1 MSGSTSCRKRSST
14 ASAERFTVGDMV
26 VCPSCGQE
34 NPEGFRLCGMCGA
47 ALAPAAESAREE
59 RKVVTIL
66 FTDLVGSTARA
77 EGLDPEDVRATLSAY
92 YAQLRAELERHGG
105 TVEKFIGDAVMAIF
119 GAPVAHEDDPER
131 AVRAALAIR
140 DSVGEELEIRTAV
153 HTGVAL
159 VALGARAVEGEG
171 MVSGDVVNTAARL
184 QSAAPVNGILVGEA
198 TYRATRHAIDYR
210 DAPPVEAKG
219 KSEPVKVWEAVSAR
233 SRFGSDVEQ
242 KLRTPLVGRERE
254 RSLLADALARVRTEQ
269 SVQLVTLVGVPGIGK
284 SRLIAELFQITEADP
299 DLINWRQGRALPYG
313 ERVSFW
319 ALGEIV
325 KAHAGILESDDSAT
339 AEEKLAAMIADLAE
353 DEKEREW
360 LTRLTRP
367 LVGLEG
373 AERTEREEAFA
384 AWRRLLEAAAEQRPL
399 ILVFEDLHWA
409 DDGLLDF
416 VDHLADWAT
425 TVPLLIVATARPE
438 LLDRRAGWGGGKRN
452 ALTLSIGALSNEET
466 AVLLQRLLDRPVLDA
481 DAQQAVLQR
490 AEGNPLYAEEYA
502 RMLTEHE
509 GGDLPLPETVQGLI
523 AARIDALAPE
533 EKALLQDASV
543 IGKVF
548 WPSALPGAD
557 DHTLHALE
565 RKEFTRRDRRS
576 SIAGETQYAF
586 LHALVR
592 DVAYGQIPRAE
603 RAEKHRRA
611 AEWLASLA
619 GDRAED
625 HAEMLAHHYR
635 EALSLAEAAG
645 LDTASLREPARSA
658 FTQAAER
665 AYGLNAYLAAIQL
678 GNEAL
683 ALTPED
689 APERA
694 PLQLLVAYA
703 TWPIGRDDPRLLES
717 ARDGF
722 LAQGDEGHAAEAA
735 ALLSRILFTR
745 GDTEG
750 SRRAGSQAV
759 ELARR
764 APPSPATG
772 RALAQEARRLEIS
785 DRAYEA
791 ALPLAREALAI
802 AEELDDVALA
812 SHALN
817 TIGLARIDLGDAG
830 GIAEIEHAVTIAEEG
845 GHPSAAGPALN
856 NLASSLAIVGRLA
869 DADAT
874 LARTR
879 AFVERHGHTAGLV
892 WNDGE
897 QAELAALIGDLDRI
911 FEWAERYFSHPEAE
925 ELYQARGIWAAR
937 ARAFL
942 ARGQVEQAV
951 ADAERALARLR
962 ETGHDAQVA
971 GQVLAAASR
980 CLRVDMRV
988 EEAEA
993 LLGETLL
1000 LLGKIAEHGTW
1011 DLPLHMVEL
1020 DRADE
1025 YLRRTENLTDNLWL
1039 AAGRA
1044 SASGDLVN
1052 GSEIYGRIGA
1062 RFAEAWARLLAAER
1076 GDTSR
1081 LDAALAYFE
1090 EQQAT
1095 PYVQRCRALMQ
1106 ASA

>member
-1 MSGSTSCRKRSST
+1 
-14 ASAERFTVGDMV
+14 
-26 VCPSCGQE
+26 
-34 NPEGFRLCGMCGA
+34 MCGA
-47 ALAPAAESAREE
+47 ALTPAAEPSREE
-59 RKVVTIL
+59 RKVVTVL

-105 TVEKFIGDAVMAIF
+105 TVEKFIGDAVMAVF

-153 HTGVAL
+153 HTGEAL

-184 QSAAPVNGILVGEA
+184 QSAAPVNGILVGEG

-254 RSLLADALARVRTEQ
+254 RGLLADALARARTEQ
-269 SVQLVTLVGVPGIGK
+269 SAQLVTLVGVPGIGK
-284 SRLIAELFQITEADP
+284 SRLIAELFQIIEAETE
-299 DLINWRQGRALPYG
+299 LTNWRQGRSLPYG

-325 KAHAGILESDDSAT
+325 KAHAGILESDDAAT
-339 AEEKLAAMIADLAE
+339 AEEKLGAMIEDLAE

-360 LTRLTRP
+360 LERLTRP

-425 TVPLLIVATARPE
+425 TVPLLIVGTARPE

-452 ALTLSIGALSNEET
+452 AFTLSIGALSNEET
-466 AVLLQRLLDRPVLDA
+466 AVLLQRLLDRAVLDA

-502 RMLTEHE
+502 RMLAEHE

-523 AARIDALAPE
+523 AARIDGLAPE

-548 WPSALPGAD
+548 WPSALVGAD
-557 DHTLHALE
+557 DRTLHALE
-565 RKEFTRRDRRS
+565 RKEFIRRDRRS

-611 AEWLASLA
+611 AEWLSSLA

-625 HAEMLAHHYR
+625 HAEMLANHYH
-635 EALSLAEAAG
+635 EALTLSEAAG
-645 LDTASLREPARSA
+645 LDTTALREPARRAFAEGAQRAFSLGSGFTAYDLALEALELTDDGDPEKPALQMLAGYAQRLTGSIDTDLVSA
-658 FTQAAER
+658 ALEGFVELGDLGRAAE
-665 AYGLNAYLAAIQL
+665 AATLL
-678 GNEAL
+678 GSLHFYEG
-683 ALTPED
+683 D
-689 APERA
+689 
-694 PLQLLVAYA
+694 
-703 TWPIGRDDPRLLES
+703 LES
-717 ARDGF
+717 AR
-722 LAQGDEGHAAEAA
+722 AARGR
-735 ALLSRILFTR
+735 AL
-745 GDTEG
+745 
-750 SRRAGSQAV
+750 
-759 ELARR
+759 ELART
-764 APPSPATG
+764 APPSSSTA
-772 RALAQEARRLEIS
+772 RALAAVSRSLHVIDRENDRSLE
-785 DRAYEA
+785 
-791 ALPLAREALAI
+791 LAREALAL
-802 AEELDDVALA
+802 AEEVGDDETAA
-812 SHALN
+812 IALN
-817 TIGLARIDLGDAG
+817 TIGMTRAFSGDEG
-830 GIAEIEHAVTIAEEG
+830 GIDDLEQSVVVAERSGSVFHL
-845 GHPSAAGPALN
+845 HSAIN
-856 NLASSLAIVGRLA
+856 NLANALWGVGRLQ
-869 DADAT
+869 DAST
-874 LARTR
+874 RIREAR
-879 AFVERHGHTAGLV
+879 ALCERYGFASAIV
-892 WNDGE
+892 WND
-897 QAELAALIGDLDRI
+897 AELAYDAAFRGDLDAVLAAADT
-911 FEWAERYFSHPEAE
+911 FLAHDES
-925 ELYQARGIWAAR
+925 LLGYQRRPVLATR
-937 ARAFL
+937 ALILL
-942 ARGQVEQAV
+942 ARGRIAEAA
-951 ADAERALARLR
+951 ADAEQALAGFR
-962 ETGHDAQVA
+962 EGGEDAQVA
-971 GQVLAAASR
+971 AFILTAAAMSAR
-980 CLRVDMRV
+980 ASGQER
-988 EEAEA
+988 EADALIDEA
-993 LLGETLL
+993 LTKAPDPIL
-1000 LLGKIAEHGTW
+1000 A
-1011 DLPLHMVEL
+1011 DLPLHLVEL
-1020 DRADE
+1020 GRGQEYLAVTEGEPDRA
-1025 YLRRTENLTDNLWL
+1025 WL
-1039 AAGRA
+1039 GAARAAVAGDFIRA
-1044 SASGDLVN
+1044 SELY
-1052 GSEIYGRIGA
+1052 GSFGA
-1062 RFAEAWARLLAAER
+1062 RFPEAWTGLLAAER

-1081 LDAALAYFE
+1081 LDAAMAYFE
-1090 EQQAT
+1090 EQAAT
-1095 PYVQRCRALMQ
+1095 PFVQRCRALMQ

>member
-1 MSGSTSCRKRSST
+1 
-14 ASAERFTVGDMV
+14 MV
-26 VCPSCGQE
+26 TCPACGQE
-34 NPEGFRLCGMCGA
+34 NPDSSRFCGMCGA
-47 ALAPAAESAREE
+47 SLLPAAAPAREE

-77 EGLDPEDVRATLSAY
+77 EGLDPEDVSATLSAY

-105 TVEKFIGDAVMAIF
+105 TVEKFIGDAVMAVF
-119 GAPVAHEDDPER
+119 GAPIAHEDDAER

-140 DSVGEELEIRTAV
+140 DSIGEELHIRTAV
-153 HTGVAL
+153 NTGEAL
-159 VALGARAVEGEG
+159 VALGAKPGEG
-171 MVSGDVVNTAARL
+171 DAMVAGDVVNTAARL

-198 TYRATRHAIDYR
+198 TYRATRQAIDYR
-210 DAPPVEAKG
+210 EAPPVDAKG
-219 KSEPVKVWEAVSAR
+219 KSEPVKVWEAVAAR

-254 RSLLADALARVRTEQ
+254 RGLLADALAHARTEQ
-269 SVQLVTLVGVPGIGK
+269 SAQLVTLVGVPGIGK
-284 SRLIAELFQITEADP
+284 SRLVAELFQITEADP
-299 DLINWRQGRALPYG
+299 DLINWRQGRSLPYG

-325 KAHAGILESDDSAT
+325 KAHAGILESDDTAT
-339 AEEKLAAMIADLAE
+339 AEEKLVAMVDGLGE
-353 DEKEREW
+353 DEQEREW
-360 LTRLTRP
+360 LARHTRP

-373 AERTEREEAFA
+373 AERTEREEASA

-425 TVPLLIVATARPE
+425 TVPMLILATARPE
-438 LLDRRAGWGGGKRN
+438 LLDRRPGWGGGKRN

-466 AVLLQRLLDRPVLDA
+466 AQLLQRLLDRPVLDA
-481 DAQQAVLQR
+481 EAQQAVLQR

-502 RMLTEHE
+502 RMLDEHE
-509 GGDLPLPETVQGLI
+509 GGDLALPETVQGLI
-523 AARIDALAPE
+523 AARIDGLAPV
-533 EKALLQDASV
+533 EKSLLQDASV

-548 WPSALPGAD
+548 WPGALAGSD
-557 DHTLHALE
+557 DRFIHALE
-565 RKEFTRRDRRS
+565 RKEFVRRDRRP

-603 RAEKHRRA
+603 RADKHRRA

-625 HAEMLAHHYR
+625 HAERRAHHYHQAFR
-635 EALSLAEAAG
+635 LSAAAG
-645 LDTASLREPARSA
+645 LDGSSVREPARSA
-658 FTQAAER
+658 FAQAAER

-678 GNEAL
+678 GNKAL

-703 TWPIGRDDPRLLES
+703 TWPVGHDDPRLLES

-735 ALLSRILFTR
+735 AFLSRILFHPR
-745 GDTEG
+745 DTEA

-772 RALAQEARRLEIS
+772 RALAQQARAVEIM
-785 DRAYEA
+785 DREFEA

-802 AEELDDVALA
+802 ANQLGDVSLA

-817 TIGLARIDLGDAG
+817 TIGLARIDLGEAD
-830 GIAEIEHAVTIAEEG
+830 GISELEHAVTIAEEG
-845 GHPSAAGPALN
+845 GHLSAAGPALN
-856 NLASSLAIVGRLA
+856 NLASCLSIVGRLA
-869 DADAT
+869 HPDAT
-874 LARTR
+874 PARTR
-879 AFVERHGHTAGLV
+879 AVVERHGHTPRPG

-897 QAELAALIGDLDRI
+897 HAEGAHRLA
-911 FEWAERYFSHPEAE
+911 H
-925 ELYQARGIWAAR
+925 
-937 ARAFL
+937 
-942 ARGQVEQAV
+942 
-951 ADAERALARLR
+951 
-962 ETGHDAQVA
+962 
-971 GQVLAAASR
+971 
-980 CLRVDMRV
+980 
-988 EEAEA
+988 
-993 LLGETLL
+993 
-1000 LLGKIAEHGTW
+1000 
-1011 DLPLHMVEL
+1011 
-1020 DRADE
+1020 
-1025 YLRRTENLTDNLWL
+1025 
-1039 AAGRA
+1039 
-1044 SASGDLVN
+1044 
-1052 GSEIYGRIGA
+1052 
-1062 RFAEAWARLLAAER
+1062 
-1076 GDTSR
+1076 
-1081 LDAALAYFE
+1081 LDA
-1090 EQQAT
+1090 
-1095 PYVQRCRALMQ
+1095 R
-1106 ASA
+1106 

>member
-1 MSGSTSCRKRSST
+1 
-14 ASAERFTVGDMV
+14 MV
-26 VCPSCGQE
+26 TCPSCGQE

-47 ALAPAAESAREE
+47 ALTPAAAPAREE

-77 EGLDPEDVRATLSAY
+77 EDLDPEDVRATLSRY

-105 TVEKFIGDAVMAIF
+105 TVEKFIGDAVMAVF
-119 GAPVAHEDDPER
+119 GAPVSHEDDPER

-140 DSVGEELEIRTAV
+140 DSIGEELEIRTAV
-153 HTGVAL
+153 HTGEAL

-184 QSAAPVNGILVGEA
+184 QSAAPVNGILVGEG
-198 TYRATRHAIDYR
+198 TYRATRHAIEYR
-210 DAPPVEAKG
+210 EAPPVEAKG

-254 RSLLADALARVRTEQ
+254 RGLLADALARARTEQ

-299 DLINWRQGRALPYG
+299 DLISWRQGRSLPYG

-325 KAHAGILESDDSAT
+325 KAHAGILESDDTAT
-339 AEEKLAAMIADLAE
+339 AEEKLAAMVAELAE
-353 DEKEREW
+353 DEREGEW
-360 LTRLTRP
+360 LARLIRP

-425 TVPLLIVATARPE
+425 TVPLLIVGTARPE

-452 ALTLSIGALSNEET
+452 AFTLSIGALSDEET

-481 DAQQAVLQR
+481 EAQQAVLQR

-502 RMLTEHE
+502 RMLAEHE

-533 EKALLQDASV
+533 EKGLLQDASV

-548 WPSALPGAD
+548 WPGALPGTEER
-557 DHTLHALE
+557 TLHALE
-565 RKEFTRRDRRS
+565 RKEFVRRDRRS

-611 AEWLASLA
+611 AEWLSSLA

-625 HAEMLAHHYR
+625 HAEMLANHYH
-635 EALSLAEAAG
+635 EALSLSAAAG
-645 LDTASLREPARSA
+645 LDTTALREPARRA
-658 FTQAAER
+658 FAE
-665 AYGLNAYLAAIQL
+665 G
-678 GNEAL
+678 
-683 ALTPED
+683 
-689 APERA
+689 
-694 PLQLLVAYA
+694 
-703 TWPIGRDDPRLLES
+703 
-717 ARDGF
+717 
-722 LAQGDEGHAAEAA
+722 AQ
-735 ALLSRILFTR
+735 
-745 GDTEG
+745 
-750 SRRAGSQAV
+750 
-759 ELARR
+759 
-764 APPSPATG
+764 
-772 RALAQEARRLEIS
+772 RALSLGANATAF
-785 DRAYEA
+785 D
-791 ALPLAREALAI
+791 LAREALALTDEGDPERPALQLVAGYAGRHVGNDEFAALLEPAFEAFVAQGELGDA
-802 AEELDDVALA
+802 AETAMLLASEHFYRGDLDQVRKWRGRGLELAREAPPSLATARAFGQVSRSMQILDRETEQAVALA
-812 SHALN
+812 REALVLAEEFGDDQTAAIALN
-817 TIGLARIDLGDAG
+817 TIGMARTYAGDEG
-830 GIAEIEHAVTIAEEG
+830 GIEDLERSVERAERSGSVFH
-845 GHPSAAGPALN
+845 HHSALN
-856 NLASSLAIVGRLA
+856 NFANMLFEMGRIEEGS
-869 DADAT
+869 
-874 LARTR
+874 ARIHETR
-879 AFVERHGHTAGLV
+879 ELCERYGLPIALI
-892 WNDGE
+892 WND
-897 QAELAALIGDLDRI
+897 AELVYDASFRGDLDGV
-911 FEWAERYFSHPEAE
+911 
-925 ELYQARGIWAAR
+925 LTR
-937 ARAFL
+937 ADAFL
-942 ARGQVEQAV
+942 AHDPSLLGYQHRPVLAT
-951 ADAERALARLR
+951 RALALLWRGRLDAAVSDAEEALAGHR
-962 ETGHDAQVA
+962 ESGADAQVSAFVLVVAARCFRAA
-971 GQVLAAASR
+971 GREQEADAA
-980 CLRVDMRV
+980 L
-988 EEAEA
+988 AEA
-993 LLGETLL
+993 LTVHSDQLL
-1000 LLGKIAEHGTW
+1000 YH
-1011 DLPLHMVEL
+1011 LPLHLVEL
-1020 DRADE
+1020 GRGEE
-1025 YLRRTENLTDNLWL
+1025 YLALMEGVPARIWL
-1039 AAGRA
+1039 EAGRA
-1044 SASGDLVN
+1044 AAAGELARA
-1052 GSEIYGRIGA
+1052 SEIYGSFGA
-1062 RFAEAWARLLAAER
+1062 RVPEAWAALLAAER

>member
-1 MSGSTSCRKRSST
+1 
-14 ASAERFTVGDMV
+14 MV
-26 VCPSCGQE
+26 TCPACGQE
-34 NPEGFRLCGMCGA
+34 NPDSSRFCGMCGA
-47 ALAPAAESAREE
+47 ALVPTASPPREE

-77 EGLDPEDVRATLSAY
+77 EGLDPEDVRATLSSY
-92 YAQLRAELERHGG
+92 YAQLRAELERFGG
-105 TVEKFIGDAVMAIF
+105 TVEKFIGDAVMAVF
-119 GAPVAHEDDPER
+119 GAPVSHEDDAER

-140 DSVGEELEIRTAV
+140 DSIGEELQIRTAV
-153 HTGVAL
+153 NTGEAL
-159 VALGARAVEGEG
+159 VALGAKPGEG
-171 MVSGDVVNTAARL
+171 DAMVAGDVVNTAARL
-184 QSAAPVNGILVGEA
+184 QGSAPVNGILVGEG

-210 DAPPVEAKG
+210 EAPPVDAKG
-219 KSEPVKVWEAVSAR
+219 KAEPVKVWEAVVAR
-233 SRFGSDVEQ
+233 SRFGSDVEE

-254 RSLLADALARVRTEQ
+254 RDLLADALARARTEQ
-269 SVQLVTLVGVPGIGK
+269 SAQLLTLVGVPGIGK
-284 SRLIAELFQITEADP
+284 SRLVAELFQITDADEE
-299 DLINWRQGRALPYG
+299 IISWRQGRSLPYG

-325 KAHAGILESDDSAT
+325 KAHAGILESDDAAT
-339 AEEKLAAMIADLAE
+339 AEEKLHAMMETLTE
-353 DEKEREW
+353 DATEREW
-360 LTRLTRP
+360 LARHTRP

-384 AWRRLLEAAAEQRPL
+384 AWRRLLEAAAERRPL
-399 ILVFEDLHWA
+399 VLVFEDLHWA

-425 TVPLLIVATARPE
+425 TVPLLIVGTARPE
-438 LLDRRAGWGGGKRN
+438 LLDRRPGWGGGKRN
-452 ALTLSIGALSNEET
+452 AFTLSIGSLSDEET
-466 AVLLQRLLDRPVLDA
+466 AVLLQRLLERAVLDA
-481 DAQQAVLQR
+481 DMQQAVLQR
-490 AEGNPLYAEEYA
+490 AAGNPLYAEEYA
-502 RMLTEHE
+502 RMLAEHE
-509 GGDLPLPETVQGLI
+509 GGDLALPETVQGLI
-523 AARIDALAPE
+523 AARIDGLAPE

-548 WPSALPGAD
+548 WPGALPGSD
-557 DHTLHALE
+557 EPIFRALE
-565 RKEFTRRDRRS
+565 RKEFVRRDRRS
-576 SIAGETQYAF
+576 SVAGETQYAF

-603 RAEKHRRA
+603 RAHKHRRA

-619 GDRAED
+619 GARTED
-625 HAEMLAHHYR
+625 LSEMLAHHYR
-635 EALSLAEAAG
+635 EALALAEAAG
-645 LDTASLREPARSA
+645 IDRSSLREPARRA
-658 FTQAAER
+658 FAQAAER
-665 AYGLNAYLAAIQL
+665 AYGLNAYVAAIQL

-694 PLQLLVAYA
+694 SLQLLVAYA

-735 ALLSRILFTR
+735 AFLSRILFHH
-745 GDTEG
+745 GDTEA
-750 SRRAGSQAV
+750 SRRAGSQAI

-764 APPSPATG
+764 APPSTATG
-772 RALAQEARRLEIS
+772 RALAQQARAVEIM
-785 DRAYEA
+785 DREFEA
-791 ALPLAREALAI
+791 ALPLAREALEI
-802 AEELDDVALA
+802 ANQLGDVSLA

-830 GIAEIEHAVTIAEEG
+830 GIAELEHAVTIAEEG
-845 GHPSAAGPALN
+845 GHLSAAGPALN
-856 NLASSLAIVGRLA
+856 NLASCLSIVGRVA

-879 AFVERHGHTAGLV
+879 TFVERHGHTAGLL

-897 QAELAALIGDLDRI
+897 QVEIADLLGDLDRV
-911 FEWAERYFSHPEAE
+911 FESAERYFSHPEAE
-925 ELYQARGIWAAR
+925 GLYQARGIWALR
-937 ARAFL
+937 ARSFL
-942 ARGQVEQAV
+942 ARGHVEQAV

-962 ETGHDAQVA
+962 ETGQDAQVT
-971 GQVLAAASR
+971 GQVLSAASR
-980 CLRVDMRV
+980 CLRAAARV
-988 EEAEA
+988 EEADS
-993 LLGETLL
+993 LLAETVSQV
-1000 LLGKIAEHGTW
+1000 GKIAEHGTW

-1020 DRADE
+1020 DRGDE
-1025 YLRRTENLTDNLWL
+1025 YLGPSESLSGHLWL

-1044 SASGDLVN
+1044 SASGDLVG

-1062 RFAEAWARLLAAER
+1062 RFPEAWAALLAAER
-1076 GDTSR
+1076 GDASR

-1095 PYVQRCRALMQ
+1095 PYAQRCRALLQ